1 MTAVRKFFFDGLSVG
16 SWLSRTNDFD
26 SIVQSYANSASTFSV
41 RFNLSAPIAGVA
53 TPFPVTLVGGK
64 RAWFGMWDSAN
75 HANDKNLM
83 AGRVQR
89 WSYST
94 PADNV
99 HGVVKVTFVTPQQ
112 ELEDIVEGIV
122 FNPTDH
128 PDDITR
134 VAALFAHAGLAGW
147 DYTTGVST
155 TPSIT
160 YPSGPLYE
168 ATTPYEQKSIRYILQ
183 DIASDPGQP
192 GYDPSYPVRTRRWWV
207 TGRLTTPATPAD
219 GVTYVVNYADATPDA
234 AAYDLKDIVPSG
246 DTTAIAYSGAS
257 ADVDYS
263 GVIRSIY
270 ISGPH
275 QDAHLCTWK
284 NMTNVR
290 PGHGHITKFGGTDGT
305 WDAGAISAQRIT
317 GGDWEAT
324 AQIQEFYLNHE
335 TFQHDDTE
343 RLALPSHTGQVPFHW
358 FRAGVADNTIGIRT
372 QLGATRLQTGFA
384 QVGWDCG
391 AAVCIL
397 RSHFSVNRVGQAI
410 WWRGTDVDNF
420 FYCVNSGGD
429 YDVYRRESGTDT
441 HLDNLGVTP
450 ADNQE
455 LKVSILSTPTGGQF
469 QIFVDNVLAVQINDE
484 TLNEHATYHGLYVD
498 CDADPT
504 SYEARFYDFQCTDF
518 WADKA
523 FGLTTETSVTD
534 WVDIS
539 YGFVFNTNGTVTL
552 NEGGLTYETDDFSY
566 NDKFRVSTALY
577 FDTGSASLQR
587 MIVWDKLAAADIEWE
602 TLRTRTTGVAWVD
615 GTSPLYV
622 AFAAKEA
629 GATLNN
635 ISLRK
640 MYANLFHA
648 DPATYGAVEGEYP
661 ANGMMQDANLDTFV
675 KRQQRADAIFEQS
688 ARPRILFNCTTF
700 PTTVQPLLGD
710 VVPVTY
716 APAGWAETPSDTRPS
731 LTVTEVKRNEQSV
744 VITAPNVTT
753 PPTYTLKL
761 SDRDYDVD
769 LGGRRHLLDPKQRT
783 KRPDSKG
790 DLTQS
795 ADDPTSFQWPAPTGD
810 ENFGDRV
817 AVQVVRVDAN
827 AGSGGNA
834 AQPIG
839 YVNPNDTGVHI
850 PVGSLVPGGQYVI
863 RWRSEMEGVPAGDW
877 SQSAAFVAPQQGA
890 YEAPYFALAYI
901 GDGANAITAG
911 YYHIVE
917 VPESG
922 TITGWS
928 IAAQQLATGT
938 AVAATVQV
946 DVERAAAQSF
956 LTTGDA
962 AFINISGTG
971 SPALTAQTVN
981 NGADLSGWT
990 GTTVKAHDRL
1000 RFVVPGSPTPT
1011 ALQVAVTI
1019 WLKRERGA

>member
-1 MTAVRKFFFDGLSVG
+1 MAAVRKLYLDGVSVG
-16 SWLSRTNDFD
+16 AWVHDRNKLEG
-26 SIVQSYANSASTFSV
+26 IAQSYANSAGTFSLA
-41 RFNLSAPIAGVA
+41 FNLSIPVAGVA
-53 TPFPVTLVGGK
+53 TPFPVALVGGL
-64 RAWFGMWDSAN
+64 RCWFGAWDSAN
-75 HANDKNLM
+75 HANDRNLF

-89 WSYST
+89 WSYSQ
-94 PADNV
+94 PSENV
-99 HGVVKVTFVTPQQ
+99 HGVVTVTFVTPEK
-112 ELEDIVEGIV
+112 ELEEIVEGIT
-122 FNPTDH
+122 FNVTDH

-134 VAALFAHAGLAGW
+134 VAALFAHAALDGW
-147 DYTTGVST
+147 DYTTGVSA

-168 ATTPYEQKSIRYILQ
+168 AQTVYEQKSIRYILQ
-183 DIASDPGQP
+183 DVATDPGQP
-192 GYDPSYPVRTRRWWV
+192 GYDVTYPVRTRRWWV
-207 TGRLTTPATPAD
+207 SGRLTTPATPSA
-219 GVTYVVNYADATPDA
+219 GVTYVLYYQDATPDA

-305 WDAGAISAQRIT
+305 WDAGAISGQRIT

-335 TFQHDDTE
+335 KFQHDDTE
-343 RLALPSHTGQVPFHW
+343 RLDLPSATGIVPFHW
-358 FRAGVADNTIGIRT
+358 FRTGVADNTIGIRT
-372 QLGATRLQTGFA
+372 QLGASRLQTGFA
-384 QVGWDCG
+384 QIGWDCG
-391 AAVCIL
+391 TAVPIL
-397 RSHFSVNRVGQAI
+397 RSHFSINRVGQAI

-441 HLDNLGVTP
+441 HLGNLGVTP
-450 ADNQE
+450 ANDQE
-455 LKVSILSTPTGGQF
+455 LKISILHTPTGGQF
-469 QIFVDNVLAVQINDE
+469 QLFIDNVLALQINDE
-484 TLNEHATYHGLYVD
+484 TLNEHSTLHGLFLD

-504 SYEARFYDFQCTDF
+504 TYEARFYDFQATVV
-518 WADKA
+518 WADDA

-534 WVDIS
+534 WPDIS
-539 YGFVFNTNGTVTL
+539 YGWVRNSNGTITI
-552 NEGGLTYETDDFSY
+552 NEGGLTYEDTDWTY
-566 NDKFRVSTALY
+566 NDKFRVSTGLY

-587 MIVWDKLAAADIEWE
+587 FVIWDKLAAGGIEWE
-602 TLRTRTTGVAWVD
+602 VIRTRLTGVAYVD
-615 GTSPLYV
+615 QTHPLYV

-640 MYANLFHA
+640 MYSNLFHA
-648 DPATYGAVEGEYP
+648 DPAVYGAIEGQYP
-661 ANGMMQDANLDTFV
+661 ANGMLEDANLDTFV

-716 APAGWAETPSDTRPS
+716 APAAWAETPSDTRPL
-731 LTVTEVKRNEQSV
+731 LTVTEIHRNEQSV
-744 VITAPNVTT
+744 TVTAPNVTT

-769 LGGRRHLLDPKQRT
+769 LGGRRHLIDPKKRT

-827 AGSGGNA
+827 AGTGGNA
-834 AQPIG
+834 EIPLG
-839 YVNPNDTGVHI
+839 FVSPNATGVHI
-850 PVGSLVPGGQYVI
+850 PAGSLVPGAQYVV

-877 SQSAAFVAPQQGA
+877 SQSAAFVAPQQAA
-890 YEAPYFALAYI
+890 YESPYFALAYI
-901 GDGANAITAG
+901 GDGVTAITAG
-911 YYHIVE
+911 YKRTIE
-917 VPESG
+917 LPESG

-928 IAAQQLATGT
+928 IAIEDETGT
-938 AVAATVQV
+938 ATAGTVQV

-956 LTTGDA
+956 LTVGDA

-971 SPALTAQTVN
+971 SPHLTAQTVN

-1000 RFVVPGSPTPT
+1000 RFSVPASPTPT
-1011 ALQVAVTI
+1011 ALQVAVTL
-1019 WLKRERGA
+1019 WLKRERSA